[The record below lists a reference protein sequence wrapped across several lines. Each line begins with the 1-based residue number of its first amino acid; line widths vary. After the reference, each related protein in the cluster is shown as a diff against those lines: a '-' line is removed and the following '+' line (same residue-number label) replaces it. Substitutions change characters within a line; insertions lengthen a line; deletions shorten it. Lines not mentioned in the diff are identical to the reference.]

1 MFSGGAGPDYCR
13 SNVITILPA
22 SAIQSEA
29 TEIAMAA
36 DFINYTFTGFVY
48 DEKFLPEYDRQLW

>member
-1 MFSGGAGPDYCR
+1 
-13 SNVITILPA
+13 LPA